1 VAEAP
6 STVAAAPA
14 GGSTLDSTLA
24 STLASTIEPQDTSV
38 TAFVG
43 RTLRGPLN
51 TPTPIDS
58 FKTFERHFGG
68 LWQLS
73 TLSYA
78 VEQYFEQGGRTAII
92 VRIAS
97 GARAPTLQLPTPD
110 GMLRLRGHAPGSRE
124 YLRASVDYDGIATED
139 VDRFNLVLQR
149 LRAPRTEQ
157 IESQEIFRRVSLR
170 TDSDRFLGN
179 VLAQSR
185 LARLEHAPSTRRVE
199 RTGGASA
206 RQSVGY
212 VESSTDGDDGVPL
225 NDYDI
230 IGSAEEGSGL
240 FALNL
245 AREQFS
251 LLCIP
256 PLERERDIGYS
267 TLVVAARICRQR
279 QALLIVDPPAAWD
292 SVDAAFAGLRDWP
305 FQNADACM
313 YFPRVTTIDRLRGQL
328 ANFAGSGAVA
338 GLMAHADQRCPVW
351 GAAAGEESLL
361 RAPLR
366 PAVHVTEAERERLL
380 RYGVNTL
387 RVARA
392 SRAIDL
398 AASTLVPELNAKPEK
413 RYLAVRRL
421 GLYVVGSVLRGT
433 RWTLLG
439 VTETQMWRQLR
450 AQVEAFLESV
460 AAQGALVG
468 DRPED
473 GYFVICDE
481 RLNRAGGRHP
491 REVNLLIGIAPMRPR
506 EFQTWLITHRP
517 GGSVVRSVSVNRRF
531 TEAVQAQEEIETA
544 ILRGIVRDGVI
555 A

>member
-1 VAEAP
+1 VAEALR
-6 STVAAAPA
+6 A
-14 GGSTLDSTLA
+14 LA
-24 STLASTIEPQDTSV
+24 SASADGPLDRTIEPQDTSV

-51 TPTPIDS
+51 TPTLVDS
-58 FKTFERHFGG
+58 FKSFERQFGG

-78 VEQYFEQGGRTAII
+78 VEQYFEQGGRIAVV
-92 VRIAS
+92 VRVAS
-97 GARAPTLQLPTPD
+97 GACAPTLRLPTPD
-110 GMLRLRGHAPGSRE
+110 GLLVLRGHAPGSRE
-124 YLRASVDYDGIATED
+124 YLRASVDYDGIASED

-170 TDSDRFLGN
+170 TDSDRFLSN

-185 LARLEHAPSTRRVE
+185 LARFESAPSSRRAE
-199 RTGGASA
+199 RTGGASI

-212 VESSTDGDDGVPL
+212 VESGADGDDGVPL

-230 IGSAEEGSGL
+230 IGSVEDGSGL
-240 FALNL
+240 FALSL
-245 AREQFS
+245 AREPFS
-251 LLCIP
+251 MLCIP
-256 PLERERDIGYS
+256 PLERERDIGYA

-279 QALLIVDPPAAWD
+279 QSLLIVDPPAAWD
-292 SVDAAFAGLRDWP
+292 SVEAAFAGLRDWP
-305 FQNADACM
+305 FQNSDACM
-313 YFPRVTTIDRLRGQL
+313 YFPRLTGIDRLRGQL
-328 ANFAGSGAVA
+328 VSFANGGAVA
-338 GLMAHADQRCPVW
+338 GLIAHADQRCPVW

-366 PAVHVTEAERERLL
+366 PALTVSEAERERLL
-380 RYGVNTL
+380 RFGVNTVRMA
-387 RVARA
+387 RVSMANEF
-392 SRAIDL
+392 
-398 AASTLVPELNAKPEK
+398 AACTLVPESNAKPEK

-421 GLYVVGSVLRGT
+421 GFYVVSSLVRGT

-439 VTETQMWRQLR
+439 STDPLLWQRLR
-450 AQVEAFLESV
+450 GQVEAFLESV

-481 RLNRAGGRHP
+481 RLNRAAGKHP
-491 REVNLLIGIAPMRPR
+491 REVNLLIGIAPMQPR
-506 EFQTWLITHRP
+506 EFQAWLITHRP
-517 GGSVVRSVSVNRRF
+517 GGSTVRPVSVNRRF
-531 TEAVQAQEEIETA
+531 TEAVQAQDEIETA
-544 ILRGIVRDGVI
+544 ILRGVLRDGVYS
-555 A
+555 